1 MYTSGLDYL
10 ATGFGAY
17 HCTNVLDIYF
27 HVRIASGEG
36 HLTCEND
43 TLNYKKKRSLS
54 SSGVSTPPRRFS
66 EDNIRQRTYKEASAA
81 IYNTLLRDIPREF
94 SQYEACVAET
104 SHQLSIAMAGS
115 RLWEGFC
122 VSKYYT
128 RLVDHASV
136 HVGQMRLHR
145 RVDGI
150 YEPKIIH
157 RLTNPGTLAAMW
169 RTR

>member
-1 MYTSGLDYL
+1 M
-10 ATGFGAY
+10 
-17 HCTNVLDIYF
+17 LDIYF

-81 IYNTLLRDIPREF
+81 IYNTLLRDIPWKF

-104 SHQLSIAMAGS
+104 SHQLSVA
-115 RLWEGFC
+115 WEQFR
-122 VSKYYT
+122 VSKYHT

-157 RLTNPGTLAAMW
+157 RFKNPVTLTVMW